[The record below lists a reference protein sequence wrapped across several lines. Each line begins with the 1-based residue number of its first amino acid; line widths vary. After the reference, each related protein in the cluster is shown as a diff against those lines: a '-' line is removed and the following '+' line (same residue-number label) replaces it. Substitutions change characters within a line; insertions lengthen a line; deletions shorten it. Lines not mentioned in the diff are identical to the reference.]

1 MTGIDPRGRQSHAIV
16 TMPAQAIH
24 DLQAGPVM
32 IEIHNNG
39 YAYIRQIEVTDL
51 PGYNNTKSK
60 VKEEK

>member
-1 MTGIDPRGRQSHAIV
+1 
-16 TMPAQAIH
+16 
-24 DLQAGPVM
+24 M